1 MSAIEDAKFET
12 TALAKLAE
20 AFRRRGKAIRY
31 QGDFSISR
39 ETDGADERLI
49 ADYSGHSKLRL
60 RLSAWGTG
68 DWWFLACQSRP
79 GRNGGWLLKHELRGK
94 KLEGRPANA
103 LVKAFEDSMLVG
115 YWAADEQFVKLQ
127 EVWQLSPAR
136 HSQTLER
143 IAAAVR

>member
-60 RLSAWGTG
+60 RLSAWVTG
-68 DWWFLACQSRP
+68 DWWFLACRSRP

-94 KLEGRPANA
+94 QLEGRPADA

-115 YWAADEQFVKLQ
+115 YWPADEQFAKLQ
-127 EVWQLSPAR
+127 AVWQLSRRPA
-136 HSQTLER
+136 E
-143 IAAAVR
+143 A